1 MLKTVKFNEID
12 SYEDLGL
19 ILTSS
24 NIEAPSPKTNTVE
37 IDGADGSVDY
47 TEAFGDVFYG
57 NRKLSFDFTYAGNPE
72 TYADKFSEL
81 QNKLHGERMKIVISD
96 DPDFWYVGRVTVDRW
111 KSSKAVRRITVD
123 CDCEPYKYQ
132 NVIRKYEITSNPQTI
147 KFKNLRMMVYPKLL
161 ADSAVGILCNGKNV
175 VLSAGVASQGVIRFT
190 KGDNTL
196 VVSGGS
202 CNLTIESLRGSL

>member
-1 MLKTVKFNEID
+1 MLKTVKFNGID

-24 NIEAPSPKTNTVE
+24 SIDAPSVKTNMVS

-47 TEAFGDVFYG
+47 TEAFGEVFYE

-96 DPDFWYVGRVTVDRW
+96 DPDFWYMGRVTVDRW

-147 KFKNLRMMVYPKLL
+147 KFKNLRMRTYPALI
-161 ADSAVGILCNGKNV
+161 ADEAVGILCNGKSV
-175 VLSAGVASQGVIRFT
+175 VLSAGIINQGVIRFT
-190 KGDNTL
+190 KDDNTI
-196 VVSGGS
+196 VVSGGL
-202 CNLTIESLRGSL
+202 CNLTIECLRGSL